1 MPWGVVLGACAD
13 SPVEASGTD
22 GSGSTTAGAT
32 TMTSA
37 PTTATT
43 ADTSTSS
50 DAGTSSATSETS
62 QTQETSAS
70 TTEPT
75 TGSDSTSGS
84 TSTSG
89 DSTSNGSS
97 SETQTSSDGGSS
109 SGAPSSDTGGGSS
122 STVSTDPSTSTSA
135 PETAGTTETGTTDG
149 TTTGG
154 SSCGDGQLDPGED
167 CDDGNQVGGDGCE
180 IDCTSSDD
188 VQPEWI
194 FGIGGPNGYPD
205 CGTGVA
211 FDGEGN
217 LIIAGFV
224 APDVMWI
231 QKYDVGYVEQWT
243 VTYPSVAG
251 GSCNRVGVATDAAGN
266 VGFVGEVSVID
277 PDTDV
282 FFGVLNPDGVELWS
296 AQVGGLAVYND
307 YAGGVA
313 FDPDGNLLVTGGLTQ
328 VMTSPDIWV
337 AKYDPTGTMVWDD
350 EFDGAGGSSDLGYGV
365 AVDSSGNVGVVG
377 VMWSADLDGDIFT
390 RKYDPDGA
398 ILWTDI
404 VGGPD
409 AGMAYDYGFGIVT
422 AANQDIVVAGTL
434 KPMGLQRDGWLR
446 RYDAQGAPVW
456 TELLAGTAVD
466 GDDDARGV
474 AVAADNTILVAGN
487 VHDDVLGRDGWL
499 ARVSEDGEVVW
510 ERRRDAER
518 WFAVASA
525 PDGRVAVAGGESFPF
540 PNDYDAW
547 WMVYRP

>member
-37 PTTATT
+37 STT

-50 DAGTSSATSETS
+50 GAGTSSASSETS

-89 DSTSNGSS
+89 DSTSGGWS
-97 SETQTSSDGGSS
+97 SETQTSSDSGSS
-109 SGAPSSDTGGGSS
+109 SGASSSDAGGGST
-122 STVSTDPSTSTSA
+122 STVSTDPSTSTGA

-154 SSCGDGQLDPGED
+154 NSCGGGQLDPGED

-217 LIIAGFV
+217 LVIAGFV

-282 FFGVLNPDGVELWS
+282 FFGVLDPDGVELWS

-377 VMWSADLDGDIFT
+377 VTWSADLDGDIFT

-409 AGMAYDYGFGIVT
+409 AGMANDFGRGVGMDLNGDVIATGVY
-422 AANQDIVVAGTL
+422 
-434 KPMGLQRDGWLR
+434 KPLGAPRDVWLR
-446 RYDAQGAPVW
+446 RYSSAGAEQW
-456 TELLAGTAVD
+456 TALLSGSAPD
-466 GDDDARGV
+466 GDDGCLGV
-474 AVAADNTILVAGN
+474 AVATDGTLLVAGS
-487 VHDDVLGRDGWL
+487 VVDTIGGRKGWV
-499 ARVSEDGEVVW
+499 ARTSPDGELLW
-510 ERRRDAER
+510 ERRRPDER
-518 WFAVASA
+518 WLAVAAS
-525 PDGRVAVAGGESFPF
+525 PDGRVAVAGGVSLPF

-547 WMVYRP
+547 WMVYPP